1 MTWEPGDGEMDRLAA
16 LSAVDRAVHLV
27 QLVADWEEAW
37 GLKDSQGWVV
47 SEQTQAFPLWPHPQ
61 LARACAVETWKGAE
75 PAPLNLEELLS
86 DLLPLLEEDGLRVA
100 LFPAAGDPG
109 TILTP
114 AELRERLEA
123 ELELGA

>member
-1 MTWEPGDGEMDRLAA
+1 MERLAA
-16 LSAVDRAVHLV
+16 LPAADRAVHLV

-61 LARACAVETWKGAE
+61 LARACAVETWEGAE
-75 PAPLNLEELLS
+75 PAPLSLEDLLA

-100 LFPAAGDPG
+100 LFPTAGDPG
-109 TILTP
+109 MILAP
-114 AELRERLEA
+114 SELRERLEA